1 MYFLV
6 LGVLGL
12 IATSILSIV
21 SDCSSASMTDC
32 IMGLL
37 STFISGF
44 SSSKSILV
52 PFPPAITSA
61 VTIVFRI
68 PYFLVMYIRFV
79 FDLI

>member
-1 MYFLV
+1 MKKILAMLLV

-21 SDCSSASMTDC
+21 VACVSASITDC
-32 IMGLL
+32 IIGLL

-44 SSSKSILV
+44 SWSRAILV

-61 VTIVFRI
+61 VTIVFRF
-68 PYFLVMYIRFV
+68 PYFFGYVY
-79 FDLI
+79 